1 MATFDFNEQDLLDNL
16 RIVDGT
22 EAADTLRGSSLRQ
35 ISIVANMKG
44 GDDKV
49 EIKGGVKNFVN
60 GNAGND

>member
-22 EAADTLRGSSLRQ
+22 EAADTLRGSLLRQ

-44 GDDKV
+44 GDDRV
-49 EIKGGVKNFVN
+49 EIKGVREEFCQRQCR
-60 GNAGND
+60 